1 MGELADW
8 DAAEAALA
16 AALDE
21 SGAPWVR
28 NEGDGAFY
36 GPKIDVIITGNMCMH
51 FFRASAHCCPISS
64 SDALGRHH
72 QCGTI
77 QLDFQLPKKFGLE
90 YTSADGSRQT
100 PVIIHRAILGSLE
113 RFMALLL
120 ENTGGFLPFGVSPR
134 HVAILPVSSAHAEY
148 AQYVSAELR
157 RKCPSAHVE
166 VMDSASASLGK
177 RVRECVKSRVSM
189 MWTVGAD
196 EVAAGS
202 VSLRWSKS
210 NDSTVHSQTFCM
222 KPSSQLCANVLLP
235 SLSILP
241 I

>member
-1 MGELADW
+1 
-8 DAAEAALA
+8 
-16 AALDE
+16 
-21 SGAPWVR
+21 
-28 NEGDGAFY
+28 
-36 GPKIDVIITGNMCMH
+36 MH
-51 FFRASAHCCPISS
+51 VFRASTHCCQISS

-166 VMDSASASLGK
+166 VMDSSSPSLGK

-235 SLSILP
+235 SLSILSIQVLKLSDACSLVSEELRLP
-241 I
+241 LPAHVNGTA

>member
-1 MGELADW
+1 M
-8 DAAEAALA
+8 
-16 AALDE
+16 
-21 SGAPWVR
+21 
-28 NEGDGAFY
+28 
-36 GPKIDVIITGNMCMH
+36 
-51 FFRASAHCCPISS
+51 AS
-64 SDALGRHH
+64 
-72 QCGTI
+72 
-77 QLDFQLPKKFGLE
+77 
-90 YTSADGSRQT
+90 
-100 PVIIHRAILGSLE
+100 
-113 RFMALLL
+113 LL

-177 RVRECVKSRVSM
+177 RVRDCVKSRVSM

-210 NDSTVHSQTFCM
+210 NDSTVLSQTFCM
-222 KPSSQLCANVLLP
+222 KFA
-235 SLSILP
+235 
-241 I
+241 